1 MGGTENP
8 LTCLLFPL
16 IVLILE
22 EVLVLMGENE
32 LVLIRAV
39 ASHLIESTEEL
50 LWTADPL
57 VVEEGTLKLL
67 DTTSW
72 LFFTGGRPFGGVGSV
87 EITFSE
93 QDTNLCILN
102 FLFFFFI
109 FFFFF
114 SRGLFFLSL
123 FFTT

>member
-8 LTCLLFPL
+8 LTCLLLPF

-22 EVLVLMGENE
+22 RVLVLMGENR
-32 LVLIRAV
+32 LVLLRAA
-39 ASHLIESTEEL
+39 ASHLIGPTEEL

-72 LFFTGGRPFGGVGSV
+72 LFFTGGGPLEG
-87 EITFSE
+87 
-93 QDTNLCILN
+93 
-102 FLFFFFI
+102 
-109 FFFFF
+109 
-114 SRGLFFLSL
+114 
-123 FFTT
+123 